1 MFLVIIILSFLLYLR
16 LLLAFSPTLPLLQ
29 RSGVILST
37 HGIFPTKVTT
47 TFASNNINCSPSANT
62 DIMSSAIVPTTATTA
77 GDGKFHFAIDRGGT
91 FTDVMCFLPDGEE
104 VVFKLLSEDPQHY
117 ADAPTEGIRRLLEKY
132 DTESGFDYSRGR
144 PVVTERIGS
153 IRMGTTVATNALLE
167 RQGARMALLTT
178 EGFGDLLEIGNQ
190 ARPDIF
196 DLTCSTPNL
205 LYEQVVQVKERVLL
219 EEYCSQELIDKLG
232 NSQVGITGEKVLI
245 EHVPDMEVIRKELE
259 KLRDAGITSLAVALM
274 HAYTFANHEKAIGE
288 LAKSMNCF
296 EQISLSHEV
305 MPMIKLV
312 PRGHTTCAA
321 AYLTP
326 KITTYLAN
334 FQKGFDENLSKVHLQ
349 FMKSDGG
356 LAPVDDFGGHQA
368 ILSGPAGGVVG
379 YAKTTFDPKT
389 KTPVIGFDMGGTST
403 DVSRFD
409 GHLELVF
416 ETVTAGV
423 AIQA

>member
-1 MFLVIIILSFLLYLR
+1 LISIGLFTDQQYRNIAH
-16 LLLAFSPTLPLLQ
+16 AFSITKTTLTQARADISTSP
-29 RSGVILST
+29 ILN
-37 HGIFPTKVTT
+37 PPK
-47 TFASNNINCSPSANT
+47 
-62 DIMSSAIVPTTATTA
+62 MSSSGSNSSCR

-91 FTDVMCFLPDGEE
+91 FTDVMCKLPNGKDQ
-104 VVFKLLSEDPQHY
+104 VFKLLSEDPQHY
-117 ADAPTEGIRRLLEKY
+117 DDAPTEGIRRILQQHS
-132 DTESGFDYSRGR
+132 TGIDYSRGK
-144 PVVTERIGS
+144 PVTTSEIGS

-178 EGFGDLLEIGNQ
+178 KGFGDLLEIGNQ

-196 DLTCSTPNL
+196 DLSCKTPSL
-205 LYEQVVQVKERVLL
+205 LYEQVIEVQERVLL
-219 EEYCSQELIDKLG
+219 EEYCSDDLVTKLG
-232 NSQVGITGEKVLI
+232 PSKVGITGEKVLV
-245 EHVPDMEVIRKELE
+245 EEVPNLDVIQKELE
-259 KLRDAGITSLAVALM
+259 ALRDKGITSLAIALM
-274 HAYTFANHEKAIGE
+274 HAFTYADHEKMIGT
-288 LAKSMNCF
+288 LAQSMNCF
-296 EQISLSHEV
+296 EQISMSHEV

-326 KITTYLAN
+326 KIMTYLAN
-334 FQKGFDENLSKVHLQ
+334 FQKGFDANLVNVPLQ

-379 YAKTTFDPKT
+379 YAKTTYDPST

-403 DVSRFD
+403 DVSRYD
-409 GHLELVF
+409 GHLEHVF

-423 AIQA
+423 AIQAYVNTCGYFWG